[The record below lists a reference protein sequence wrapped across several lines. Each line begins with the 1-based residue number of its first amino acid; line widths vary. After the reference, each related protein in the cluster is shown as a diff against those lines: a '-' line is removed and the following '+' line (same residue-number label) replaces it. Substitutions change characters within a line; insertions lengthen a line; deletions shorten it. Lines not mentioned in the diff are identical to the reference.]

1 MKKPI
6 AVLLVLALVLL
17 AALSFAG
24 CRHNDVDPEINIPS
38 PEPTSEPTWLEPEV
52 IEAFV
57 GDWYGTYKVSE
68 ARGIYAQ
75 NDKVVND
82 CAMRVAVDNFGR
94 GGCYLQVN
102 GMGRDSVSGSSNV
115 FALCTA
121 EISGQELLING
132 MINTLPVEWRFKLED
147 GSLTLLEVYGDIDDH
162 MRIEIELV
170 RPDALVESGISVD
183 AYAYLVNNGFADVV
197 QMLGG
202 VPSELPS
209 IAVSDDIDPHIFF
222 TGDGSM
228 ITPPDSPNT
237 VTSYD
242 GRIKVVLPEGYS
254 VMQNNAD
261 GFVMTSAEDKVR
273 SISFT
278 VGESELDSLSYLIG
292 STENVTE
299 LYHYTIDR
307 FDFYGTFTTAEQ
319 VNGTATGFKLCG
331 TDGSGRLITVEIVL
345 DLDSYNAYSYINVNN
360 ENFSE
365 LVLGAKFIM
374 N

>member
-1 MKKPI
+1 
-6 AVLLVLALVLL
+6 
-17 AALSFAG
+17 
-24 CRHNDVDPEINIPS
+24 
-38 PEPTSEPTWLEPEV
+38 
-52 IEAFV
+52 
-57 GDWYGTYKVSE
+57 
-68 ARGIYAQ
+68 
-75 NDKVVND
+75 
-82 CAMRVAVDNFGR
+82 
-94 GGCYLQVN
+94 
-102 GMGRDSVSGSSNV
+102 
-115 FALCTA
+115 
-121 EISGQELLING
+121 
-132 MINTLPVEWRFKLED
+132 
-147 GSLTLLEVYGDIDDH
+147 
-162 MRIEIELV
+162 
-170 RPDALVESGISVD
+170 
-183 AYAYLVNNGFADVV
+183 
-197 QMLGG
+197 
-202 VPSELPS
+202 
-209 IAVSDDIDPHIFF
+209 
-222 TGDGSM
+222 M

-319 VNGTATGFKLCG
+319 ANGPATGFKLCG